1 MWARVTTFMI
11 PAAAVDHAIEEI
23 DKAIAAFRGKPGL
36 VRIDLYA
43 NRRSG
48 ATITISLW
56 ETEEAMRASDDDAEH
71 WRQDITLEV
80 IGWIQ
85 QVTEYELI
93 RSEAP

>member
-1 MWARVTTFMI
+1 MI
-11 PAAAVDHAIEEI
+11 PAGAVDRAIEEI

-85 QVTEYELI
+85 QVAEYELI